1 MTTVSKEQEIDRGR
15 RAAELLDNDIF
26 KAAVESLES
35 EYVRAWKETA
45 SADEQGRE
53 RIFLA
58 LQVSRDFVQHLNTM
72 IASGKITAQQMQ
84 RLRTPK

>member
-1 MTTVSKEQEIDRGR
+1 MTKEQEIDRGR
-15 RAAELLDNDIF
+15 RAADLLENDIF
-26 KAAVESLES
+26 KTAVEALES

-72 IASGKITAQQMQ
+72 IASGKITAQQMA
-84 RLRTPK
+84 RLRTAK